1 MILTFLFAKSGSE
14 LPEGLSF
21 SLPYFALSGHS
32 LSGTAISANPSA
44 HLLSII
50 LLLFLRTN
58 HMDRLSRHF
67 LSESTKK
74 IRTVFEFE
82 GSQITEITPNSIRL
96 YD

>member
-1 MILTFLFAKSGSE
+1 MSIISNKDIDDLNLSLSLKSGSE

-21 SLPYFALSGHS
+21 RQQASPHLVIVYRHS
-32 LSGTAISANPSA
+32 SISANPLA

-58 HMDRLSRHF
+58 QVDRLSRHF

-74 IRTVFEFE
+74 IRHRCLNLKV
-82 GSQITEITPNSIRL
+82 R
-96 YD
+96 